1 MRKELWYVIILVLLL
16 LECIAGFVLF
26 RRVQLSRSNGS
37 FKSTAKVSVII
48 PARNEEKNLPVIL
61 QSLKNQTYI
70 PYEIIVVDDFSTDK
84 TNQIANQFGVKVI
97 KNTTLPNG
105 WTGKNWAV
113 WNGFLNSSGDILIFL
128 DADVKL
134 APNAIESLLKTREE
148 SGGVISVVP
157 YHCTEKF
164 YERLSL
170 VPYLL
175 GVFAFTSPF
184 ERRNR
189 QKGLYGSCI
198 VTTRED
204 YEKVNGHMSV
214 SGEILDDLS
223 LGRRFIEGGVNV
235 ENYIG
240 FDLVSFRM
248 YPNGILSEIQ
258 GFSKGAI
265 LSTAV
270 LNPLTITF
278 IAIWVLGLLSVGLI
292 IPLLAIIIH
301 SQLLPFLLGYL
312 LYAVQIM
319 YFLKYTGNY
328 GKLIPVL
335 HFLSSIFFV
344 FVMLYSAYQVVF
356 LGCVTW
362 KGRKIK
368 VRGRK
373 GK

>member
-1 MRKELWYVIILVLLL
+1 MIILIIIL
-16 LECIAGFVLF
+16 LECIAGFILF
-26 RRVQLSRSNGS
+26 RRVQLSKSNDS
-37 FKSTAKVSVII
+37 FKSAGRVSVII

-70 PYEIIVVDDFSTDK
+70 PNEIIVVDDFSTDR
-84 TNQIANQFGVKVI
+84 TNEIAHQFDVKVI
-97 KNTTLPNG
+97 KNTTLPDG

-134 APNAIESLLKTREE
+134 APNAIESLLKTRER
-148 SGGVISVVP
+148 SGGAISVVP
-157 YHCTEKF
+157 YHYTEKF

-184 ERRNR
+184 ERRNK

-198 VTTRED
+198 ITTRED
-204 YEKVNGHMSV
+204 YEKVNGHKSV
-214 SGEILDDLS
+214 REELLDDLS
-223 LGRRFIEGGVNV
+223 LGRRFIEGGINV

-240 FDLVSFRM
+240 FELVSFRM
-248 YPNGILSEIQ
+248 YPNGIISEIH

-270 LNPLTITF
+270 LSPITITF
-278 IAIWVLGLLSVGLI
+278 IAIWMLGLLSVGLI
-292 IPLLAIIIH
+292 TPFLAIKIH

-312 LYAVQIM
+312 IYAVQIM
-319 YFLKYTGNY
+319 YFLKYTGDY
-328 GKLIPVL
+328 GRIMPVA
-335 HFLSSIFFV
+335 HFLSSIFFIL
-344 FVMLYSAYQVVF
+344 VMLYSAYQLVF
-356 LGCVTW
+356 LGSVTW

-368 VRGRK
+368 VRGRGAK
-373 GK
+373 